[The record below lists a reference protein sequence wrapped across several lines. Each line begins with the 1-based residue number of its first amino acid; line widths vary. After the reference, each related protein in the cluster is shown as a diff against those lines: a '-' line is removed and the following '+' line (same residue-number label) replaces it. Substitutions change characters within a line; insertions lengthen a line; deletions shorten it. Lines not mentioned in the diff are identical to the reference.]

1 MNANNKDINKFISN
15 RTLKGIGAVNWIGL
29 ITLTKREIMRFIKIY
44 MQTIIGPALTTL
56 LFLIIFSIA
65 LGRSSKLVGEIPFL
79 EFLGPGLIIMSMI
92 QNSFGN
98 SSSSLLSAKVAGNIS
113 DFLMPP
119 FTPFEFTS
127 AFLIGSI
134 ARGLLVGIASV
145 ALIITLVP
153 IKVYDLV
160 ALLYFSFISCSIMGL
175 VGIISGIWADKFDQM
190 AAITNFLV
198 TPLALLSGTF
208 YSISNLPTTFY
219 LVSQLNPFFY
229 MIDGFRYSLIGYS
242 DANILVG
249 ATVLFILNLVLFI
262 TTIVIIKKGY
272 RLKS

>member
-1 MNANNKDINKFISN
+1 MNTNDKDINKFISN

-160 ALLYFSFISCSIMGL
+160 ALVYFSFISCSIMGL

>member
-160 ALLYFSFISCSIMGL
+160 ALVYFSFISCSIMGL

-242 DANILVG
+242 DANIIVG
-249 ATVLFILNLVLFI
+249 ATVLFILNLVLFL

>member
-160 ALLYFSFISCSIMGL
+160 ALVYFSFISCSIMGL

>member
-1 MNANNKDINKFISN
+1 
-15 RTLKGIGAVNWIGL
+15 
-29 ITLTKREIMRFIKIY
+29 
-44 MQTIIGPALTTL
+44 
-56 LFLIIFSIA
+56 
-65 LGRSSKLVGEIPFL
+65 
-79 EFLGPGLIIMSMI
+79 MSMI

-134 ARGLLVGIASV
+134 ARGLLVGSASV

-242 DANILVG
+242 DANIIVG
-249 ATVLFILNLVLFI
+249 ATVLFILNLVLFL

>member
-1 MNANNKDINKFISN
+1 MSTNDNDINKFISN
-15 RTLKGIGAVNWIGL
+15 RTLKGISTVNWIGL
-29 ITLTKREIMRFIKIY
+29 MTLTKREIMRFIKIY

-160 ALLYFSFISCSIMGL
+160 ALLYFSLISCSIMGL

-242 DANILVG
+242 DANIIVG
-249 ATVLFILNLVLFI
+249 ATVLFILNLVLFL

>member
-98 SSSSLLSAKVAGNIS
+98 SSSSLLSAKLAANIS
-113 DFLMPP
+113 DYLMPP

-242 DANILVG
+242 DANIIVG
-249 ATVLFILNLVLFI
+249 ATVLFILNLVLFF

>member
-98 SSSSLLSAKVAGNIS
+98 SSSSLLSAKVAGTIS

>member
-1 MNANNKDINKFISN
+1 MSTNDKDMNKFISN

-29 ITLTKREIMRFIKIY
+29 MTLTKREIMRFIKIY

-160 ALLYFSFISCSIMGL
+160 ALVYFSFISCSIMGL

-262 TTIVIIKKGY
+262 TTIVILKKGY

>member
-1 MNANNKDINKFISN
+1 MNTNDKDINKFISN

-29 ITLTKREIMRFIKIY
+29 MTLTKREIMRFIKIY

-98 SSSSLLSAKVAGNIS
+98 SSSSLLSAIVAGNIS

-119 FTPFEFTS
+119 FTPFEFAS

-160 ALLYFSFISCSIMGL
+160 ALVYFSFISCSIMGL

-242 DANILVG
+242 DANIIVG

>member
-1 MNANNKDINKFISN
+1 MSTNDKDINKFISN

-29 ITLTKREIMRFIKIY
+29 MTLTRREIMRFIKIY

-249 ATVLFILNLVLFI
+249 ATVLFILNLVLFL

>member
-160 ALLYFSFISCSIMGL
+160 ALVYFSFISCSIMGL

-242 DANILVG
+242 DANIIVG

>member
-190 AAITNFLV
+190 GAITNFLV

>member
-1 MNANNKDINKFISN
+1 MNTNDKDINKFISN

-242 DANILVG
+242 DANIIVG
-249 ATVLFILNLVLFI
+249 ATVLFILNLVLFL

>member
-160 ALLYFSFISCSIMGL
+160 ALVYFSFISCSIMGL

-249 ATVLFILNLVLFI
+249 ATVLFILNLVLFL

>member
-29 ITLTKREIMRFIKIY
+29 MTLTRREIMRFIKIY

-160 ALLYFSFISCSIMGL
+160 ALLYFSLISCSIMGL

>member
-1 MNANNKDINKFISN
+1 MSTNDKDMNKFISN

-160 ALLYFSFISCSIMGL
+160 ALVYFSFISCSIMGL

-242 DANILVG
+242 DANIIVG
-249 ATVLFILNLVLFI
+249 ATVLFILNLVLFL

>member
-1 MNANNKDINKFISN
+1 MSTNDKDMNKFISS

-44 MQTIIGPALTTL
+44 MQTIIGPAVTTL
-56 LFLIIFSIA
+56 LFLIIFSIE

>member
-1 MNANNKDINKFISN
+1 MNTNDKDINKFISN

>member
-1 MNANNKDINKFISN
+1 
-15 RTLKGIGAVNWIGL
+15 
-29 ITLTKREIMRFIKIY
+29 
-44 MQTIIGPALTTL
+44 
-56 LFLIIFSIA
+56 
-65 LGRSSKLVGEIPFL
+65 
-79 EFLGPGLIIMSMI
+79 
-92 QNSFGN
+92 
-98 SSSSLLSAKVAGNIS
+98 
-113 DFLMPP
+113 
-119 FTPFEFTS
+119 
-127 AFLIGSI
+127 
-134 ARGLLVGIASV
+134 
-145 ALIITLVP
+145 
-153 IKVYDLV
+153 
-160 ALLYFSFISCSIMGL
+160 MGL

>member
-1 MNANNKDINKFISN
+1 MSTNDNDINKFISN
-15 RTLKGIGAVNWIGL
+15 RTLKGISTVNWIGL
-29 ITLTKREIMRFIKIY
+29 MTLTKREIMRFIKIY

-160 ALLYFSFISCSIMGL
+160 ALLYFSLISCSIMGL

-190 AAITNFLV
+190 AAITHFLV

-242 DANILVG
+242 DANIIVG
-249 ATVLFILNLVLFI
+249 ATVLFILNLVLFL

>member
-160 ALLYFSFISCSIMGL
+160 ALLYFSLISCSIMGL

>member
-160 ALLYFSFISCSIMGL
+160 ALVYFSFISCSIMGL

-242 DANILVG
+242 DANIIVG
-249 ATVLFILNLVLFI
+249 ATVLFILNLVLFF

>member
-119 FTPFEFTS
+119 FTPFEFAS

-160 ALLYFSFISCSIMGL
+160 ALLYFSLISCSIMGL

-208 YSISNLPTTFY
+208 Y
-219 LVSQLNPFFY
+219 
-229 MIDGFRYSLIGYS
+229 
-242 DANILVG
+242 
-249 ATVLFILNLVLFI
+249 
-262 TTIVIIKKGY
+262 
-272 RLKS
+272 